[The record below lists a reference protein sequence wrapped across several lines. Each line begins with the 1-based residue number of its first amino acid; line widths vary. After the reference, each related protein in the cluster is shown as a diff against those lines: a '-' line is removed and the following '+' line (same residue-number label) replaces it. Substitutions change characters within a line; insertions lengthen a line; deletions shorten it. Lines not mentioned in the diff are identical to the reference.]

1 MKNTIEEVESRLEED
16 LSKLRSPEY
25 RSLETVRGCL
35 IPPGYRVHV
44 QLLGKGGRKKRKD
57 ASADSWTPESG
68 EIRIHFEPAPQPS
81 LEEKRIHASATGATD
96 TPAVQVSSGPVAD
109 LVRSLDRAESKPG
122 YDFVALK
129 WFRDVF
135 LPAEKFKWAV
145 SESDR
150 QAVLR
155 EAIDGRLI
163 LTSKMQNPK
172 SPQFPVTAIR
182 LNRLLP
188 DVRMILGTGKVP
200 DSGFDPVDIRGEK
213 LSATVLRERR

>member
-1 MKNTIEEVESRLEED
+1 MKSTIQEVESRLEED
-16 LSKLRSPEY
+16 LSRLRSSNLK
-25 RSLETVRGCL
+25 SLEAVRGCL

-44 QLLGKGGRKKRKD
+44 QLLGKDGRKKRKN

-68 EIRIHFEPAPQPS
+68 EIRIHFEPDSKPS
-81 LEEKRIHASATGATD
+81 LAAAREPKHLLD
-96 TPAVQVSSGPVAD
+96 PVAD

-122 YDFVALK
+122 YDFIALK

-135 LPAEKFKWAV
+135 LPTEKFEWAALD
-145 SESDR
+145 SARQSAIR
-150 QAVLR
+150 QA
-155 EAIDGRLI
+155 IDQRLI
-163 LTSKMQNPK
+163 LTSKVQNPK

-188 DVRMILGTGKVP
+188 EVQTKLGSGILP
-200 DSGFDPVDIRGEK
+200 ESEFDPVDIRGEK

>member
-1 MKNTIEEVESRLEED
+1 MKNTIEDVESRLEED
-16 LSKLRSPEY
+16 LSKLRSPDFK
-25 RSLETVRGCL
+25 SLEAVRGCL

-44 QLLGKGGRKKRKD
+44 QLIGKDGRKKRKT

-68 EIRIHFEPAPQPS
+68 EIRIHFERDTKPS
-81 LEEKRIHASATGATD
+81 LA
-96 TPAVQVSSGPVAD
+96 AVQEAKPSLDPVAGA
-109 LVRSLDRAESKPG
+109 VRSLDRAESTPG

-135 LPAEKFKWAV
+135 LPTEKFEWAV
-145 SESDR
+145 SDSARQSVLR
-150 QAVLR
+150 QA
-155 EAIDGRLI
+155 IDRRLI
-163 LTSKMQNPK
+163 LTSKVQNPK

-188 DVRMILGTGKVP
+188 EVQSMLGSGTVP
-200 DSGFDPVDIRGEK
+200 ASEFDPVDIRGEK